1 MSGALGKRVLRCISD
16 LARAGGAN
24 DYRIDRDIPRRDPRT
39 GWRVLSKEKIIR
51 LILTRPSTAL
61 RGGFSDALKMEQQ
74 NAMLDRTH
82 FCLTYERNS
91 MAKASVNKP
100 TLLRAKRRRVASKGN
115 SVLINNFKGEL
126 ATSGPVVSKVR
137 FEAVMLAAEQSGLLS
152 EKGSRIGGRVS
163 PALVRQAKRQ
173 TGIETDTDLIEFA
186 LATVALED
194 NFAEAFKESRGK
206 VDPAL
211 KLGF

>member
-1 MSGALGKRVLRCISD
+1 
-16 LARAGGAN
+16 
-24 DYRIDRDIPRRDPRT
+24 
-39 GWRVLSKEKIIR
+39 
-51 LILTRPSTAL
+51 
-61 RGGFSDALKMEQQ
+61 
-74 NAMLDRTH
+74 
-82 FCLTYERNS
+82 
-91 MAKASVNKP
+91 MAKASAKKP
-100 TLLRAKRRRVASKGN
+100 TLLRAKQRRAASKGN
-115 SVLINNFKGEL
+115 SVLIKTFKREL
-126 ATSGPVVSKVR
+126 ATSGLVVSKAR

-194 NFAEAFKESRGK
+194 NFAKAFKESRGK
-206 VDPAL
+206 VDPTL

>member
-1 MSGALGKRVLRCISD
+1 
-16 LARAGGAN
+16 
-24 DYRIDRDIPRRDPRT
+24 
-39 GWRVLSKEKIIR
+39 
-51 LILTRPSTAL
+51 
-61 RGGFSDALKMEQQ
+61 
-74 NAMLDRTH
+74 
-82 FCLTYERNS
+82 
-91 MAKASVNKP
+91 MAKASAKKP
-100 TLLRAKRRRVASKGN
+100 TLLRAKQRRAASKGN
-115 SVLINNFKGEL
+115 SVLIKTFKRDL
-126 ATSGPVVSKVR
+126 ATSGLVVSKAR

-194 NFAEAFKESRGK
+194 NFAETFKDSRGK
-206 VDPAL
+206 VDPTL